1 MLNEDILLSILKN
14 NFDKVI
20 TIINEE
26 KPCYMEI
33 VDVLTISKDEI
44 KNNNTGYIVIDSL
57 NLKES
62 DEYILEY
69 CGRIINS
76 EMDINTIDNNRIIK
90 CVYSSYFLC
99 TE

>member
-62 DEYILEY
+62 DEYILEF
-69 CGRIINS
+69 G
-76 EMDINTIDNNRIIK
+76 
-90 CVYSSYFLC
+90 VFLI
-99 TE
+99 